1 MLNLNF
7 MTGIEKG
14 ESFVSILHCTFNV
27 APLDVTSGI
36 SLEAT
41 HMYSPLSLLFT
52 FVMVSCLLNADKLI
66 LGFAVVFIADPL
78 LIHDRLGSGLPYA
91 SHEKVTLDPSVS
103 V

>member
-1 MLNLNF
+1 MLWVLINR
-7 MTGIEKG
+7 
-14 ESFVSILHCTFNV
+14 SILHCTFNV
-27 APLDVTSGI
+27 ALLEDATWLI
-36 SLEAT
+36 LLEAT